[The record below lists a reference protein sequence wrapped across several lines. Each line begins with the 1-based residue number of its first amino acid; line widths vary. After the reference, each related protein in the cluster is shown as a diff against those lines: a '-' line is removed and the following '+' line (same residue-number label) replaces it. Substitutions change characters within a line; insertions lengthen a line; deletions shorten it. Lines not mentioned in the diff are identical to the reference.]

1 MKNIFLGIAAGV
13 LIAGCATTAP
23 APAPAPE
30 PTAPAKPAKKAGEIK
45 TMQVTGF
52 ETATKPATYVGPGST
67 VTPTFVAD
75 PVHEGKQALK
85 IVYETNSWAGCVL
98 APGKEKGNWT
108 GMTTFKVWVKGGNSG
123 NKFEI
128 QLQDAQDELFITKIS
143 DNFTGWKQ
151 LVIPLSEFKHRN
163 DYQNPTAKSN
173 EVIDYPLHNIQFST
187 NQGSGGKGTINLVID
202 DLTVDD
208 E

>member
-1 MKNIFLGIAAGV
+1 MKNIALGIAASL

-23 APAPAPE
+23 APAPVPA
-30 PTAPAKPAKKAGEIK
+30 APAKSTKKPEEIK

-52 ETATKPATYVGPGST
+52 ETASKPATYVGPGST
-67 VTPTFVAD
+67 VAPTFVTD
-75 PVHEGKQALK
+75 DVHEGKQALK
-85 IVYETNSWAGCVL
+85 IDYETASWAGTVL
-98 APGKEKGNWT
+98 SPGKEKGNWT
-108 GMTTFKVWVKGGNSG
+108 GMTTFKLWVKGGNSG
-123 NKFEI
+123 NKFEL
-128 QLQDAQDELFITKIS
+128 QLQDAQDELFITRVQ

-173 EVIDYPLHNIQFST
+173 EAIDYPLRNIQIST
-187 NQGSGGKGTINLVID
+187 NQGSGGKGSIKLVID
-202 DLTVDD
+202 DLTVTD